1 MSSTVSYKSNG
12 KTIKITYDFSS
23 AIVSVSGFDGST
35 SYPRDF
41 YITYKRSTLSSS
53 SYKDFGSGGFT
64 LAANELPPDPWEEE
78 QTDLASE
85 TTYSL
90 HITVWNTKKIEK
102 VWEWEETEAFT
113 TETTP
118 VVTPTPTINSIDTS
132 RGISDVRI
140 YWDVDKHVRGTT
152 YTIYVKQSG
161 GSWVAKKTLTS
172 VPSSR
177 YTSINVNKSNT
188 LYYVYIQANLDGDTV
203 DSNTKNFKVVL
214 TAPSAWIWT
223 TAELNA
229 FNNKR
234 AMLYNH
240 KNSLE

>member
-12 KTIKITYDFSS
+12 KTIKITYDDTS

-35 SYPRDF
+35 GYPRDF

-64 LAANELPPDPWEEE
+64 LAANEMPPDPWEEE
-78 QTDLASE
+78 QTGLIPE
-85 TTYSL
+85 TSYSL
-90 HITVWNTKKIEK
+90 HISVWDTKAVET
-102 VWEWEETEAFT
+102 VWEWEEVEAFT
-113 TETTP
+113 TEAT
-118 VVTPTPTINSIDTS
+118 TPTPTINSIDTS

-140 YWDVDKHVRGTT
+140 YWNVDEHVSGTT
-152 YTIYVKQSG
+152 YIIYVKQSG
-161 GSWVAKKTLTS
+161 GSWFAKETLTS
-172 VPSSR
+172 VPSSG

-188 LYYVYIQANLDGDTV
+188 LYYVYIQANLNGNTV
-203 DSNTKNFKVVL
+203 DSKTKNFKVTL
-214 TAPSAWIWT
+214 TVPSAWTWT

-234 AMLYNH
+234 TMFYNH

>member
-23 AIVSVSGFDGST
+23 ATVSVSGFDGST
-35 SYPRDF
+35 DYPRDF

-53 SYKDFGSGGFT
+53 SYKNFGSGGFT

-78 QTDLASE
+78 QIDLASE

-113 TETTP
+113 TI
-118 VVTPTPTINSIDTS
+118 VTPTPTISSIDTS
-132 RGISDVRI
+132 RGISDVRV
-140 YWDVDKHVRGTT
+140 YWDVDKHVSGTT
-152 YTIYVKQSG
+152 YTIYVRQSS
-161 GSWVAKKTLTS
+161 GSWVAKTTLTS
-172 VPSSR
+172 VPSSG
-177 YTSINVNKSNT
+177 YTSINVNKTNT

-203 DSNTKNFKVVL
+203 DSNTKSFKVTL
-214 TAPSAWIWT
+214 TVPSTWAWT